1 MAAVWL
7 NRIATAVPPHEGH
20 GKFLQYAPSMLS
32 DDRQR
37 RMFTRLAEKA
47 QIERRYTIFEPS
59 PDPQRLDAGDFY
71 VRGSFPST
79 AARMALFDKHA
90 LPMALGAAREAIT
103 GLRAQDITHLVVT
116 SCTGLS
122 APGLDLQ
129 LQQALGLRSSLERTM
144 IGFMGCYAAIN
155 GLKAAWHIVRS
166 VPTARVLLVNLELCT
181 LHLHENV
188 DLEGLL
194 GFMQFADGCAASV
207 ISANP
212 VGLELK
218 HFRCDVLPEAAE
230 LITWQV
236 GDRGFEMELAP
247 SLPKILGDN
256 IAGLLHWLD
265 EPVELW
271 AVHPG
276 GRAILDAV
284 EAALK
289 LPADALKPSREVLRS
304 YGNMSSATVMFVLK
318 AMLEADK
325 PGSGIAMAFGPGLTL
340 ESMIFRKP

>member
-1 MAAVWL
+1 MTPVWL
-7 NRIATAVPPHEGH
+7 NTVATAVPPHEGH
-20 GKFLQYAPSMLS
+20 AKFLDYAPSMLS
-32 DDRQR
+32 DERQR
-37 RMFTRLAEKA
+37 RMFVRLAEKA
-47 QIERRYTIFEPS
+47 QLERRYTVFEPS
-59 PDPQRLDAGDFY
+59 ADPARLDAGDFY
-71 VRGSFPST
+71 VRGGFPST
-79 AARMALFDKHA
+79 AARMKLFDEHA
-90 LPMALGAAREAIT
+90 LPLALPAAREAIA
-103 GLRAQDITHLVVT
+103 GIRPQDITHLVVT

-129 LQQALGLRSSLERTM
+129 LQQALGLRSSLERTV

-166 VPTARVLLVNLELCT
+166 MPTARVLLVNLELCT
-181 LHLHENV
+181 LHLHEDV

-194 GFMQFADGCAASV
+194 GFMQFADGCAASM

-212 VGLELK
+212 VGLELRR
-218 HFRCDVLPEAAE
+218 FRCDVLPQAAE

-236 GDRGFEMELAP
+236 GDRGFDMELAP
-247 SLPKILGDN
+247 SLPKVLGDN
-256 IAGLLHWLD
+256 IESLLHWMD

-284 EAALK
+284 ETALK
-289 LPADALKPSREVLRS
+289 LSPGALVTSREVLRN

-318 AMLEADK
+318 AMMDAAK
-325 PGSGIAMAFGPGLTL
+325 TGSGIAMAFGPGLTL

>member
-1 MAAVWL
+1 
-7 NRIATAVPPHEGH
+7 
-20 GKFLQYAPSMLS
+20 MLS

-37 RMFTRLAEKA
+37 RIFTRLAEKA

-79 AARMALFDKHA
+79 SARMELFDRHA
-90 LPMALGAAREAIT
+90 LPLALGAAREAIV
-103 GLRAQDITHLVVT
+103 GLRPQDVTHLVVT

-166 VPTARVLLVNLELCT
+166 VPTARVLVVNLELCT

-188 DLEGLL
+188 DMEGLL
-194 GFMQFADGCAASV
+194 GFMQFADGCAASLV
-207 ISANP
+207 SANP
-212 VGLELK
+212 AGLEFK
-218 HFRCDVLPEAAE
+218 RFHCDVLPEAAE
-230 LITWQV
+230 LITWRV
-236 GDRGFEMELAP
+236 ADRGFAMELAP
-247 SLPKILGDN
+247 SLPKVLGDN
-256 IAGLLHWLD
+256 ITGLLRWLD
-265 EPVELW
+265 EPVDLW

-284 EAALK
+284 ESALK
-289 LPADALKPSREVLRS
+289 LAPEALKPSREVLRN

-318 AMLEADK
+318 AMLEDRKA
-325 PGSGIAMAFGPGLTL
+325 GNGLAMAFGPGLTL
-340 ESMIFRKP
+340 ESMTFRKP